1 MDLTIVLLVTI
12 GSSMLSSTFAV
23 FGSHDSA
30 QTGLA
35 VLYSANFLF
44 HEIVGLVLLVYVL
57 ARQGRRLADIG
68 VSIRLRDFPWSILL
82 FMAFSICYTAGSRV
96 IALWAPQEGGAT
108 TPELVTMGAA
118 PLVALAGITLVN
130 PIFEEVIVRAYFATE
145 LTALLGNRWT
155 AAAVT
160 VLVQSYYHLYQG
172 WRPAAGYGVGF
183 AVFAVYF
190 ALSRRVAPV
199 IIAHMFLD
207 GLGFYGLW
215 AEMHKAT

>member
-12 GSSMLSSTFAV
+12 GSSMLISTFAL

-35 VLYSANFLF
+35 VLYSVNFLF
-44 HEIVGLVLLVYVL
+44 HEIVGLVLLLYVL
-57 ARQGRRLADIG
+57 ARQGRRPADIG

-82 FMAFSICYTAGSRV
+82 FIAFSVCYTAGSRV
-96 IALWAPQEGGAT
+96 MTILAPQEAGAT

-172 WRPAAGYGVGF
+172 WRPAVGYTVGF

-190 ALSRRVAPV
+190 AVSRRVAP
-199 IIAHMFLD
+199 IILAHMFLD
-207 GLGFYGLW
+207 GIGLYGLW